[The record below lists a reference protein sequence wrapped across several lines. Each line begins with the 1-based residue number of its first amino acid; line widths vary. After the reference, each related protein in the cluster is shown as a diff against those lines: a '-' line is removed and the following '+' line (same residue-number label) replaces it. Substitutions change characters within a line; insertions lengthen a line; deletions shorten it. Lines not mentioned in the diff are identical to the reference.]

1 MRYAGLIQND
11 TTAGNGICVSLYTQ
25 GCPHHCIGC
34 HNPETWK
41 YNDGKEFTQE
51 TIDLIIQSLNKN
63 GIHRDLCIL
72 GGEPLINRNINMLK
86 SLLEQAKAKYP
97 DIKIYVWTGY
107 TWEELMQNQPVKQII
122 LPLIDVLID
131 GRFILKKRDITL
143 HMRGSDNQRVI
154 NVQKSLNLNRIILYK
169 E

>member
-1 MRYAGLIQND
+1 MKYAGLIQND

-25 GCPHHCIGC
+25 GCPHHCEGC

-51 TIDLIIQSLNKN
+51 TIDLIIESLNKN
-63 GIHRDLCIL
+63 GVHRDLCIL

-86 SLLEQAKAKYP
+86 SLFEQVKNKFP
-97 DIKIYVWTGY
+97 DTKIYVWTGY
-107 TWEELMQNQPVKQII
+107 TWDELMTNHPIKQII

-131 GRFILKKRDITL
+131 GRFILEKRDITL
-143 HMRGSDNQRVI
+143 HMRGSDNQRI
-154 NVQKSLNLNRIILYK
+154 IDVQKSLNESQIVLYK

>member
-107 TWEELMQNQPVKQII
+107 TWEELMQNQPVKQTI

-143 HMRGSDNQRVI
+143 HMRGSSNQRVI
-154 NVQKSLNLNRIILYK
+154 NVQKSLNSNRIILYK